1 MRKLQLDID
10 TLEVSTFEPVE
21 SSIAPYQSNPLMDM
35 QPNKS
40 DWGASCSGCT
50 FVDLPCCTNRYCYP

>member
-1 MRKLQLDID
+1 MRKLSLEID

-21 SSIAPYQSNPLMDM
+21 NPIMPDQPGPLRYM
-35 QPNKS
+35 QPNPS

-50 FVDLPCCTNRYCYP
+50 FVDLPCCTNRYCY